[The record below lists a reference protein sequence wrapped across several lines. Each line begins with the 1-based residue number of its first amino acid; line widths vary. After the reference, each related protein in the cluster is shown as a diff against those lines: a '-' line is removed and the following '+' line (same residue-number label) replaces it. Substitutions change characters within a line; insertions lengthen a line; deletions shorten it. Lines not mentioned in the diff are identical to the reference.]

1 MRRPNTF
8 QALMF
13 QAAFGSYLLW
23 AAGTAIPL
31 IRIDF
36 GISRTLASMHSIS
49 TGTGAVLGALF
60 AIRLVER
67 FGREILM
74 RLSVVIMVAGILGL
88 LLGQSIW
95 ITIPSCGVAAFSQ
108 TIVNAISLS
117 EISHDDKPSLR
128 RIFIQTGIQAG
139 VGASAIFFMS
149 LSLHAH
155 LGWRLPILLGATV
168 LSPMAMFIIWRV
180 KFLVAPVIASKAPVA
195 PVHSKVKYQIF
206 FLGVMMSFLD
216 IGVGFWAIDLLINR
230 GAGVA
235 IGAFGSALLSIAIAG
250 CRIGLAALNFH
261 VRRIMRLALLFYSV
275 GVVII
280 CITHSPS
287 ITMFG
292 LVIAGLGSSPLF
304 ASGVFQVSEGFP
316 DPAYRISRYM
326 MGTAFSYGLAPFIL
340 AIVFDNAGFITGYVM
355 LPIVLFFAY
364 LLWRRLGL
372 KEEVA

>member
-49 TGTGAVLGALF
+49 TGMGAVLGALF

-74 RLSVVIMVAGILGL
+74 RLSVVIMVVGILGL

-128 RIFIQTGIQAG
+128 RIFIQSGIQAG
-139 VGASAIFFMS
+139 VGASAIFFIS

-155 LGWRLPILLGATV
+155 LGWRLPILLGALL
-168 LSPMAMFIIWRV
+168 LSPMAMFLIWRV
-180 KFLVAPVIASKAPVA
+180 KFLVAPVIASKAPITPA
-195 PVHSKVKYQIF
+195 HSGVKYQIF

-216 IGVGFWAIDLLINR
+216 IGIGFWAIDLLINR

-235 IGAFGSALLSIAIAG
+235 LAAFGSALLSISIAG
-250 CRIGLAALNFH
+250 CRI
-261 VRRIMRLALLFYSV
+261 
-275 GVVII
+275 
-280 CITHSPS
+280 
-287 ITMFG
+287 
-292 LVIAGLGSSPLF
+292 
-304 ASGVFQVSEGFP
+304 
-316 DPAYRISRYM
+316 
-326 MGTAFSYGLAPFIL
+326 
-340 AIVFDNAGFITGYVM
+340 
-355 LPIVLFFAY
+355 
-364 LLWRRLGL
+364 
-372 KEEVA
+372 